1 MMQGGFPSGSK
12 PYLSASVETAATG
25 SGKQVFT
32 TGEAAR
38 LCNLSQQTII
48 RCFDSGR
55 LRGYRVPGSRTR
67 RIPRGEL
74 VKFMRSHRMP
84 LDALGESEIIL
95 LVVESDL
102 DTIQDIRRVAEVIGG
117 YSLHVAGNAYEAG
130 VLTAKLDPQVL
141 VINSRLPD
149 LDVMAAC
156 RSVQNSN
163 GEPGTT
169 VILLANK
176 YRAEEIAGFKT
187 LGIRHFLRKP
197 INDVEFSTV
206 LMAAVNL

>member
-1 MMQGGFPSGSK
+1 M
-12 PYLSASVETAATG
+12 SASVEATSSG

-48 RCFDSGR
+48 RCFDAGR
-55 LRGYRVPGSRTR
+55 VRGYRVPGSKTR

-74 VKFMRSHRMP
+74 VRFMRSHNMP
-84 LDALGESEIIL
+84 LDVMGESDTVL
-95 LVVESDL
+95 LVVEDDL
-102 DTIQDIRRVAEVIGG
+102 DTVQDIRRVAEAING
-117 YSLHVAGNAYEAG
+117 YSVHVASTAYEAG

-141 VINSRLPD
+141 VMNTRLPD
-149 LDVMAAC
+149 LDVLTVC
-156 RSVQNSN
+156 RSVRIAN

-176 YRAEEIAGFKT
+176 YRSEELQECKDV
-187 LGIRHFLRKP
+187 GIKHFLRKP
-197 INDVEFSTV
+197 IDDIEFSKV
-206 LMAAVNL
+206 LMSAVNA